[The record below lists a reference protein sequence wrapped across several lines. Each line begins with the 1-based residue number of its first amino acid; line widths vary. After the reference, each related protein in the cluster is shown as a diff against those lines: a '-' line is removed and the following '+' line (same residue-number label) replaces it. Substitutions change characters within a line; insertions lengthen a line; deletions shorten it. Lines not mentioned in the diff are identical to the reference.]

1 MSVACNQDAH
11 RNKLLRSKAARKA
24 CETMTCAITLT
35 PKARHDAANQ
45 STPQGAE
52 GRSRSTLV
60 CQLRRLA
67 GAGALVRGR
76 AQSVGLKPMCGN
88 SGEIC
93 TCRARTKAKAPKKR
107 RSQRRATQEST
118 VTQCLCRFTA
128 LLHLLLRSIAQIA
141 KETNPSILR
150 KAVLAALCVKARRSA
165 TTRNSPYQLTSAKCR
180 QGRNATRAC
189 KDRRTQ
195 WQERPSQQS
204 WSHRPACH

>member
-1 MSVACNQDAH
+1 MTDA
-11 RNKLLRSKAARKA
+11 
-24 CETMTCAITLT
+24 T
-35 PKARHDAANQ
+35 NQ

-52 GRSRSTLV
+52 SRSRSTLV

-93 TCRARTKAKAPKKR
+93 TCRARTKAKAPKSIARNDAPHRK
-107 RSQRRATQEST
+107 EST
-118 VTQCLCRFTA
+118 VTQCLCRLTA

-189 KDRRTQ
+189 KDRRIR

-204 WSHRPACH
+204 